1 MNVFFVFPVALFATS
16 KINLSL
22 RIRERIDSDEDIL
35 ILWWSD

>member
-22 RIRERIDSDEDIL
+22 RIGERIDSDEDIL
-35 ILWWSD
+35 IV